1 MNVDPVVSEI
11 VAGALRAIEEEVEDL
26 LGRVWRSP
34 SLRDAGDFSAA
45 LYDRFGRALTGRVL
59 GASPLPL
66 LTACPLEDIRPGDV
80 FLHNDPYLPP
90 AGLGEAPDLRLTRPI
105 FDGGRLIAFLQVR
118 GRHDDLGGTHP
129 GGAPAGSSEIY
140 HEGLLIPPVRI
151 AREEGTV
158 ADLRAILLRNSR
170 RPDVLADD
178 LEAQLGALRVGALR
192 LRDLV
197 RRYGADQLTACFADL
212 LRECE
217 LAFKRELLPNLP
229 EGRWEAEAPLETDGF
244 SGPHILRLALAREGE
259 NLIVDLNG
267 TGPQA
272 RGPINCPLEGEGR
285 AFLARLVS
293 PLLMRLAED
302 PARLESISL
311 NDGACRALEVR
322 LPGPGTLVTPRFPAP
337 AGLRILTLG
346 RLLSAFGEALF
357 RATAGKTPASFDNLR
372 VWSLGGWDARGAFH
386 LFREAL
392 GAGTGASPLGD
403 GGSAVPPI
411 NGSGGLPVELI
422 EARYPLRVES
432 AGLVRDSG
440 GAGARRGG
448 LGVFREYRLLLEGNL
463 SSGVSCSGAGPSGG
477 CGGQAGGPCRLT
489 LSEGRKKAQTVPPV
503 ASSHPFSPGSLLR
516 VETPG
521 GGGWGDPQD
530 RDPEAVRLD
539 VLRGYVSPEA
549 ARDLFGVGLGKDP
562 DFPHDPEQTRKL
574 RAKKR

>member
-1 MNVDPVVSEI
+1 MNVNPIVSEI
-11 VAGALRAIEEEVEDL
+11 VAGALRAVEEEIEDL

-45 LYDRFGRALTGRVL
+45 LYDRFGRSLTGRVL

-66 LTACPLEDIRPGDV
+66 LSAFPGEEIRPGDV

-105 FDGGRLIAFLQVR
+105 FDGERLIAFLQVR
-118 GRHDDLGGTHP
+118 GRHDDLGGTLP

-140 HEGLLIPPVRI
+140 HEGLLLPPVRI
-151 AREEGTV
+151 ARDERLAPDV
-158 ADLRAILLRNSR
+158 RAILLRNSR

-192 LRDLV
+192 LRGLIQ
-197 RRYGADQLTACFADL
+197 RYGAEQLTACFADL

-217 LAFKRELLPNLP
+217 LAFQRELLPRLP
-229 EGRWEAEAPLETDGF
+229 EGRWEVEASVDSDGF
-244 SGPHILRLALAREGE
+244 SGPHLLRLALSRSGDR
-259 NLIVDLNG
+259 LLVDLDG

-272 RGPINCPLEGEGR
+272 RGAINCPLEGEGR
-285 AFLARLVS
+285 AFLARLLS
-293 PLLMRLAED
+293 PLLLHLAED
-302 PARLESISL
+302 PARLAGTAL
-311 NDGACRALEVR
+311 NDGACRVFDIR

-337 AGLRILTLG
+337 AGLRALTLSQ
-346 RLLSAFGEALF
+346 LLAAFGEALF
-357 RATAGKTPASFDNLR
+357 QASGGQTPAGLDNLR
-372 VWSLGGWDARGAFH
+372 VWSLGSREADGTYH

-392 GAGTGASPLGD
+392 GAGAGASARGD
-403 GGSAVPPI
+403 GGSAVPSI
-411 NGSGGLPVELI
+411 SGSGGLPVELI

-440 GAGARRGG
+440 GAGAHRGG
-448 LGVFREYRLLLEGNL
+448 LGVYRDYRLLLGGDL
-463 SSGVSCSGAGPSGG
+463 SSGVSCTRQGP
-477 CGGQAGGPCRLT
+477 AGGFGGHPGGLCRMVLT
-489 LSEGRKKAQTVPPV
+489 EGKKAQLLPPV
-503 ASSHPFSPGSLLR
+503 TSARPFAPGSLLR

-521 GGGWGDPQD
+521 GGGWGSPKE

-549 ARDLFGVGLGKDP
+549 ARALYGVALGGGPGFAADP
-562 DFPHDPEQTRKL
+562 AQTQKL
-574 RAKKR
+574 RSSQR

>member
-151 AREEGTV
+151 ARGEGTV
-158 ADLRAILLRNSR
+158 ADVRAILLRNSR

-302 PARLESISL
+302 RARLESIPL

-372 VWSLGGWDARGAFH
+372 VWSLGGWDTRGAFH
-386 LFREAL
+386 LFREAP
-392 GAGTGASPLGD
+392 GAGT
-403 GGSAVPPI
+403 
-411 NGSGGLPVELI
+411 
-422 EARYPLRVES
+422 
-432 AGLVRDSG
+432 
-440 GAGARRGG
+440 
-448 LGVFREYRLLLEGNL
+448 
-463 SSGVSCSGAGPSGG
+463 
-477 CGGQAGGPCRLT
+477 
-489 LSEGRKKAQTVPPV
+489 
-503 ASSHPFSPGSLLR
+503 
-516 VETPG
+516 
-521 GGGWGDPQD
+521 
-530 RDPEAVRLD
+530 
-539 VLRGYVSPEA
+539 
-549 ARDLFGVGLGKDP
+549 
-562 DFPHDPEQTRKL
+562 
-574 RAKKR
+574 

>member
-11 VAGALRAIEEEVEDL
+11 VAGALRAIEEEVEEL

-59 GASPLPL
+59 GASPLPIL
-66 LTACPLEDIRPGDV
+66 SSCPIGDIRPGDV

-90 AGLGEAPDLRLTRPI
+90 AGLGEAPDLRLTRPL
-105 FDGGRLIAFLQVR
+105 FDGDRLIAFLQVR

-140 HEGLLIPPVRI
+140 HEGLLLPPVRI
-151 AREEGTV
+151 AREEEPV
-158 ADLRAILLRNSR
+158 ADVRAILLRNSR
-170 RPDVLADD
+170 RADVLADD
-178 LEAQLGALRVGALR
+178 MEAQLGALRVGALR

-197 RRYGADQLTACFADL
+197 RRYGADHLTACFADL

-217 LAFKRELLPNLP
+217 LAFRRELLPRLP
-229 EGRWEAEAPLETDGF
+229 EGRWEAEAVVETDGF
-244 SGPHILRLALAREGE
+244 TGPHLLRLALERQGE
-259 NLIVDLNG
+259 TLTVDLDG

-285 AFLARLVS
+285 LFLARLLA
-293 PLLMRLAED
+293 PLLLHLAGD
-302 PARLESISL
+302 PARMEGISF
-311 NDGACRALEVR
+311 NDGACRALDVR
-322 LPGPGTLVTPRFPAP
+322 LPGPGSLVTPRFPAP
-337 AGLRILTLG
+337 AGLRVLTLG

-357 RATAGKTPASFDNLR
+357 RASDGAAPAGFDNLR
-372 VWSLGGWDARGAFH
+372 LWSLSGRDAGGAFH

-392 GAGTGASPLGD
+392 GAGMGASSRGD
-403 GGSAVPPI
+403 GASAVFPI
-411 NGSGGLPVELI
+411 NGSVNLPVEWI

-440 GAGARRGG
+440 GAGTHRGG
-448 LGVFREYRLLLEGNL
+448 LGVYREYRLLLEGSL
-463 SSGVSCSGAGPSGG
+463 SSGVSCHEGGPAGG
-477 CGGQAGGPCRLT
+477 CGGGPGGPCRLT
-489 LSEGRKKAQTVPPV
+489 LAEGKKRPQLLPPL
-503 ASSHPFSPGSLLR
+503 ASAHPFAPGNLLR

-521 GGGWGDPQD
+521 GGGWGDPRK

-539 VLRGYVSPEA
+539 VLRGFVSPEA
-549 ARDLFGVGLGKDP
+549 AREVYGLDADSPRK
-562 DFPHDPEQTRKL
+562 PEQTRKAAASKG
-574 RAKKR
+574 R